1 MDQNWIMKMLGMGA
15 QEAPIART
23 QDIEL
28 PYEGPWQQVPGHIRA
43 AIMRAAEKHGLPEDR
58 LFQQVQV
65 ESGFDPSAG
74 SPKGARGLMQLMPLM
89 QQHYGVEDPTD
100 PESSMDA
107 GAQFMKELIKKYG
120 GDYALALAAYNAG
133 PTAVR
138 KAGNKIPKF
147 GETRRYVQ
155 KVLKGK

>member
-1 MDQNWIMKMLGMGA
+1 MDQEWIMKMLGIPA
-15 QEAPIART
+15 AAPQAPR
-23 QDIEL
+23 DIEL
-28 PYEGPWQQVPGHIRA
+28 PYDGPWQEVPQEIRI
-43 AIMRAAEKHGLPEDR
+43 AIQRAGEKHELPMDR
-58 LFQQVQV
+58 LFRQVQT
-65 ESGFDPSAG
+65 ESSFNPSAG

-89 QQHYGVEDPTD
+89 QKHYGVEDPED
-100 PESSMDA
+100 PMSNMDA
-107 GAQFMKELIKKYG
+107 GAQYMKELLKKYG

-138 KAGNKIPKF
+138 RAGNKIPKF